1 MKEKEILE
9 LIQEYGHIA
18 VVKTE
23 LEDVELN
30 PEEKEQVIETTTGQF
45 LDYLSVGDI
54 VIITKSIGVFDHT
67 AKTEHFNAADAF
79 LWHMDHSGHFVT
91 PQFAH
96 FLLVEKHEGF
106 EVVTNVD
113 CNEHIIVFKVKS
125 MGFWRY
131 FILERVRFAVV
142 ELFGVTLQTKK
153 LKIEL

>member
-30 PEEKEQVIETTTGQF
+30 PDEKEQVIETTTGQF
-45 LDYLSVGDI
+45 LDYVSAGDI
-54 VIITKSIGVFDHT
+54 IIITKSIGVFDHT
-67 AKTEHFNAADAF
+67 APNDISDPASAF
-79 LWHMDHSGHFVT
+79 LWHMDHNGHFVT

-96 FLLVEKHEGF
+96 FLLIEKPEKF
-106 EVVTNVD
+106 EVVSNVD
-113 CNEHIIVFKVKS
+113 CDEHLIVFKVKS
-125 MGFWRY
+125 TGFWRY
-131 FILERVRFAVV
+131 FILERVRYAVV
-142 ELFGVTLQTKK
+142 ELFGVNLQTKK